1 MILTYTNYWVSEV
14 AKMKKEPYTRTEI
27 EVIRFETEDV
37 IMTSG
42 DLIEENPG
50 QTGGGVLVDP

>member
-1 MILTYTNYWVSEV
+1 MN
-14 AKMKKEPYTRTEI
+14 KEAYTRTEM

-42 DLIEENPG
+42 DPIEEDPG
-50 QTGGGVLVDP
+50 QTGGGVLSDP

>member
-1 MILTYTNYWVSEV
+1 MN
-14 AKMKKEPYTRTEI
+14 KEPYTRTEM

-42 DLIEENPG
+42 DPIEQDPG
-50 QTGGGVLVDP
+50 QTGGGVLNDP